1 MTTVSEFGIVDFNS
15 AVIHSDAEIG
25 GVVIEPVLLMMID
38 DLVNKEK
45 ISKAYG
51 N

>member
-1 MTTVSEFGIVDFNS
+1 MTAVSEFGIVNLNS

-25 GVVIEPVLLMMID
+25 GVVIEPVLLMID

-45 ISKAYG
+45 ISRAYG